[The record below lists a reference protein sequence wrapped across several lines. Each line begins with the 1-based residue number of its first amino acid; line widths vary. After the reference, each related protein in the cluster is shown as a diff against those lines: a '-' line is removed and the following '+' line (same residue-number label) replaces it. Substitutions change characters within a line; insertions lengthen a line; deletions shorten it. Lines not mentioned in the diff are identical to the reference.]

1 VKKACPIIPVSS
13 NTYTRHT
20 ITGTRTYSRKGSQGR
35 KPSGLGKPELYRL
48 YVEDEKKLLIL
59 KEKLGLYYNKNEI
72 VRQAVHL
79 ALETIYTELV
89 KP

>member
-1 VKKACPIIPVSS
+1 MTSALRTPMTH

-20 ITGTRTYSRKGSQGR
+20 ITGSRQFTRKGTQGR

-48 YVEDEKKLLIL
+48 YAEDEEKLLIL
-59 KEKLGLYYNKNEI
+59 KEKLGTYYNKNEI

-79 ALETIYTELV
+79 ALETVYTELL
-89 KP
+89 KT